1 MGIVSPTLSTQLLT
15 FAPVA
20 DQGRVT
26 AASSLTASVAQA
38 VALAAAG
45 ALIAWQAPALPG
57 WLFAAVMVAS
67 AATGALGWAAAR
79 RAG

>member
-1 MGIVSPTLSTQLLT
+1 
-15 FAPVA
+15 
-20 DQGRVT
+20 
-26 AASSLTASVAQA
+26 VAQA
-38 VALAAAG
+38 LALAAAG

-57 WLFAAVMVAS
+57 WLFAGVMAAS